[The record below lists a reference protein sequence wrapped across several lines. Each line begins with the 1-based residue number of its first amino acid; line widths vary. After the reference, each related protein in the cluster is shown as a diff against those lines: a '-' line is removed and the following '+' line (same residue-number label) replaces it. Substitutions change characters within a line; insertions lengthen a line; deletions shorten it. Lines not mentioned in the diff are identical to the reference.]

1 MYAIEF
7 ETFIED
13 NLVKLPMTDTKPL
26 AGKVKVIVLQE
37 ESVKE
42 TATLID
48 ELLAHPL
55 DLPNFVPFSREEIY
69 AAR

>member
-7 ETFIED
+7 ETFIEG

-26 AGKVKVIVLQE
+26 AGQVKVIVLQE
-37 ESVKE
+37 EPVKE